1 VLVVGS
7 DGVAADGRAAER
19 ECGADDGCPVAER
32 FEGSV
37 EPV

>member
-1 VLVVGS
+1 VLDVGS
-7 DGVAADGRAAER
+7 DGVSADGRAAEF
-19 ECGADDGCPVAER
+19 ECGADDGCSVAER